1 MNQKILDLIESNQ
14 LGPFDSLEL
23 DLQIFE
29 NIKKN
34 SSTGEKEAKD
44 RIVKNL
50 CDIFRSYEQ
59 ILIDPILNQ
68 LDYFNIGNL
77 EESIEKFLNNNSKSS
92 IENLDVRFDV
102 LKVEFK
108 LNTLALNAK
117 VLLKNDLINVTDCV
131 VQTKLFKLNLRQ

>member
-1 MNQKILDLIESNQ
+1 LNQKILDLIESNQ